1 MLSVEMAKVED
12 DWLWRNDMT
21 GSMLG
26 VGFGCYDRIGVENA
40 KGKMENIA
48 GGEELIAWCD

>member
-1 MLSVEMAKVED
+1 MLSVEMANIED